1 MFRSKPCKH
10 KNCNCPVWAKG
21 YCKSHQYLRTDKKPT
36 KLKHETEKRGKEN
49 LEYLRKRKE
58 FLSLPEN
65 EFCAVFPWLRA
76 TEIHH
81 KKGRIGKLLTDE
93 RYFLAVSRKGHRKI
107 ENNPEWAYEQGFSI
121 RRTNDKS
128 SHRD

>member
-36 KLKHETEKRGKEN
+36 KLKHETKKRGKEN

-65 EFCAVFPWLRA
+65 EFCAVFPWLRS

-93 RYFLAVSRKGHRKI
+93 RHFLAVSHEGHRKI
-107 ENNPEWAYEQGFSI
+107 ENNPEWAYEMGYSI

>member
-1 MFRSKPCKH
+1 MFRSKPCKYE
-10 KNCNCPVWAKG
+10 NCNYPVWAKG

-65 EFCAVFPWLRA
+65 EFCAVFPWLRS

-81 KKGRIGKLLTDE
+81 KKGRIGKLLIDE
-93 RYFLAVSRKGHRKI
+93 RYFLAVSPEGHRKI
-107 ENNPEWAYEQGFSI
+107 ENNPEWAYEMGYSI

>member
-1 MFRSKPCKH
+1 MFRSKPCKYE
-10 KNCNCPVWAKG
+10 NCNYTVWAKG
-21 YCKSHQYLRTDKKPT
+21 YCKFHQYLRTDKKPK

-49 LEYLRKRKE
+49 MEYLRKRKI

-93 RYFLAVSRKGHRKI
+93 RYFLAVSPEGHRKI
-107 ENNPEWAYEQGFSI
+107 ENNPEWAYEMGYSI